1 MSNQHRSNESQTNLG
16 AIEIS
21 PDVIETISGIAL
33 SEVEGVIGTAGNWSS
48 ELNELFGQPA
58 HKKGVYLTK
67 DEHNENLHVDVYIYL
82 RLGTSVPKVVL
93 KIQEHVKAQ
102 VLHMTDIEISEVNVH
117 IVNLVDEKA
126 LKAKKVAEA

>member
-1 MSNQHRSNESQTNLG
+1 MSNQHKSNESQTNLG

-33 SEVEGVIGTAGNWSS
+33 SEIEGVIGTAGNWSS
-48 ELNELFGQPA
+48 ELNELLGQPT

-67 DEHNENLHVDVYIYL
+67 DEHNKDLHVDVYIYL
-82 RLGTSVPKVVL
+82 RLGTNVPKVVL

-126 LKAKKVAEA
+126 LKDKKAVEA